1 MVHSSARLRSGRIHL
16 GAAGIKAMSAELVSA
31 ATASRPRDVSA
42 RLIDRDESW
51 LAWNQRVLELAET
64 RELPLFERVQFLAIF
79 ATNFDEFFMVRVA
92 RLKRQLVAGV
102 DTIGLNSQAPRP
114 QLERISR
121 IAHRLTLRHSLAFR
135 RDIRFALAGEGIH
148 ILRWVD
154 LSAAEKS
161 RMHVFFRT
169 RIYPV
174 LTPLAVDPTH
184 PFPYISGLSLNLA
197 VVVRHPTTLR
207 QVFARVKV
215 PPSLP
220 RFVEA
225 SEHRYVPLEDVIA
238 AHHDQLFVCMEI
250 VGGHAFRVT
259 RNEDF
264 DLDDDDTESLVA
276 AAARAGL
283 DRPRLERELLRRRF
297 GPAVRLEVED
307 SIPTEILNRLAAELG
322 VEENDIYR
330 MPGPL
335 DLSGLHEIIK

>member
-1 MVHSSARLRSGRIHL
+1 
-16 GAAGIKAMSAELVSA
+16 
-31 ATASRPRDVSA
+31 
-42 RLIDRDESW
+42 
-51 LAWNQRVLELAET
+51 
-64 RELPLFERVQFLAIF
+64 
-79 ATNFDEFFMVRVA
+79 MVRVA
-92 RLKRQLVAGV
+92 RLKRGMAPGV

-135 RDIRFALAGEGIH
+135 RDIRFALAAERIH

-197 VVVRHPTTLR
+197 VVVRDPTTGG
-207 QVFARVKV
+207 QVFARVKI
-215 PPSLP
+215 PPLLP
-220 RFVEA
+220 RFVEV
-225 SEHRYVPLEDVIA
+225 SEHRFVPLEDVVA
-238 AHHDQLFVCMEI
+238 AHLDRLFVCMEI
-250 VGGHAFRVT
+250 VERHVFRVT

-264 DLDDDDTESLVA
+264 DLDDDNTERLLA
-276 AAARAGL
+276 AAAHAGL
-283 DRPRLERELLRRRF
+283 DRPILKRELLRRRF
-297 GPAVRLEVED
+297 GSAVRLEVED
-307 SIPTEILNRLAAELG
+307 SVPTVILNRLAAKLG

-335 DLSGLHEIIK
+335 DLSGLHQTVK